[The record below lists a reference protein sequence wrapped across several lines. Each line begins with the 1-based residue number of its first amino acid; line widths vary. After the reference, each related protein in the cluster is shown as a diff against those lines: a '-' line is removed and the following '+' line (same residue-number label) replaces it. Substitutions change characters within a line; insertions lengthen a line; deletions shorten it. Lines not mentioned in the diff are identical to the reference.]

1 MGKKGGFLFPIF
13 DRALD
18 QHQTPDKSSNR
29 LEEMRSLPPRTIV
42 PLTLPRTLSHRS
54 GSIMIAGPFV
64 GTLAP
69 GQPNGFRQTG
79 RGCRD
84 YQRSLKTRQSTVKC
98 GWWIAP
104 GLRSGCFSSDDV
116 GIAGWSMKMQNKSH
130 LQRLKRSARTDWQ

>member
-1 MGKKGGFLFPIF
+1 VEGKSLVDGLDAYELLEHQMVIALARSRVR
-13 DRALD
+13 RADSSFRSLPSSGLAS
-18 QHQTPDKSSNR
+18 TPNKSSNR

-84 YQRSLKTRQSTVKC
+84 YKRRARARRKKNCRRREV
-98 GWWIAP
+98 
-104 GLRSGCFSSDDV
+104 
-116 GIAGWSMKMQNKSH
+116 SMS
-130 LQRLKRSARTDWQ
+130 R